1 MQIEKLIDLVASM
14 DKNMKLLATKVLEL
28 EKKQKGLKVMQTEKF
43 KKLDDWTCPVC
54 EQETKPDWWSSDGY
68 SCQDCGPV
76 LDEYEEP
83 AGI

>member
-1 MQIEKLIDLVASM
+1 M
-14 DKNMKLLATKVLEL
+14 DKNMKLLAVKVLEL
-28 EKKQKGLKVMQTEKF
+28 EKINSKISNDRWGQIEKY

-76 LDEYEEP
+76 LDEEYEEP

>member
-1 MQIEKLIDLVASM
+1 
-14 DKNMKLLATKVLEL
+14 
-28 EKKQKGLKVMQTEKF
+28 MQTEKY

-68 SCQDCGPV
+68 SCQDCGQV

>member
-1 MQIEKLIDLVASM
+1 MQIEKS
-14 DKNMKLLATKVLEL
+14 
-28 EKKQKGLKVMQTEKF
+28 

-76 LDEYEEP
+76 LEETDNESY
-83 AGI
+83 